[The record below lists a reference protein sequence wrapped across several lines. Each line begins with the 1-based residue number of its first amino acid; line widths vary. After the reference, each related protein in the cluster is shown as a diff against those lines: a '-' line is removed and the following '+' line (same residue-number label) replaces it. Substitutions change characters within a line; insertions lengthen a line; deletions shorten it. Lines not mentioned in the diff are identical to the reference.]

1 MTIEIPQYKH
11 LPENQFL
18 EYVDNKSYLL
28 IGENGSGKST
38 ILESV
43 FKKYIEDDEK
53 NVICFTSGQNEL
65 YSDIFNTH
73 KRNSSRFSQNENN
86 VIKSYFFDKDWIRL
100 LIFYSTSL
108 KSNGLVRKF
117 LLNKGI
123 IEVDSFTNNDISTK
137 LSFKFG
143 VNKEYIDV
151 IKNELLVEGRGE
163 FVENSKRRTKQ
174 FSLLQRLINH
184 KINSNYDFDEISD
197 TITKRTIEINSDEV
211 DVIFNSDT
219 NSIFT
224 FLSHSVLDRL
234 SNIDIKSVKLY
245 FDNSLEFNQLSDGEY
260 QLLSIYSLIDLFDSD
275 NTIFLFDEIDSH
287 LHYKN
292 IQLLWNTL
300 NNINGKVLT
309 TSHIV
314 DSIIVNDFDT
324 IKLID
329 DGNIQQN
336 TPIEKVF
343 DRLNTIT
350 SNDTYKFKV
359 SSKLDN
365 IVLVENYTDWFI
377 FRELCIIKMDSGYNE
392 DVFNGIHYINCS
404 SGYENHTEVFGNNK
418 LNWYKKY
425 KEVISRSDSKVKNI
439 FMICDRDDLSIGSI
453 KDNLIVTETEEHK
466 PILKKH
472 SRTTPHLLSWKRKQ
486 IENYLISKS
495 MLDYYGMT
503 ESILNKLERSFELTN
518 TNLDCIQI
526 QSLEIKDELKVLY
539 SDENGVD
546 YLKLKEV
553 IGKIPK
559 EEISED
565 IKIMY
570 GYIKSKVE

>member
-1 MTIEIPQYKH
+1 M
-11 LPENQFL
+11 
-18 EYVDNKSYLL
+18 
-28 IGENGSGKST
+28 
-38 ILESV
+38 
-43 FKKYIEDDEK
+43 
-53 NVICFTSGQNEL
+53 
-65 YSDIFNTH
+65 
-73 KRNSSRFSQNENN
+73 
-86 VIKSYFFDKDWIRL
+86 
-100 LIFYSTSL
+100 
-108 KSNGLVRKF
+108 
-117 LLNKGI
+117 
-123 IEVDSFTNNDISTK
+123 
-137 LSFKFG
+137 
-143 VNKEYIDV
+143 
-151 IKNELLVEGRGE
+151 
-163 FVENSKRRTKQ
+163 
-174 FSLLQRLINH
+174 
-184 KINSNYDFDEISD
+184 
-197 TITKRTIEINSDEV
+197 
-211 DVIFNSDT
+211 
-219 NSIFT
+219 
-224 FLSHSVLDRL
+224 
-234 SNIDIKSVKLY
+234 
-245 FDNSLEFNQLSDGEY
+245 SDGEY

>member
-1 MTIEIPQYKH
+1 MTIQIPQYKH
-11 LPENQFL
+11 LLENQSL
-18 EYVDNKSYLL
+18 EYDENKSYLL

-43 FKKYIEDDEK
+43 FQKYIEDEEK
-53 NVICFTSGQNEL
+53 NIICFTSGQNEL
-65 YSDIFNTH
+65 YSDIFNRH
-73 KRNSSRFSQNENN
+73 KRNSNRFTPNENN
-86 VIKSYFFDKDWIRL
+86 IIKSYFFNKDWIRL
-100 LIFYSTSL
+100 LIFFSTSL
-108 KSNGLVRKF
+108 KSNGLVRNF
-117 LLNKGI
+117 LLEKGI
-123 IEVDSFTNNDISTK
+123 IEVNTLTNKDVTTK

-143 VNKEYIDV
+143 VNKEYIDI
-151 IKNELLVEGRGE
+151 IKNELLIEGRGE

-184 KINSNYDFDEISD
+184 KINDNYDFDEISD

-224 FLSHSVLDRL
+224 FLSHSVLDRI
-234 SNIDIKSVKLY
+234 SNIDIDSVKLY
-245 FDNSLEFNQLSDGEY
+245 FNEELEFNQLSDGEY
-260 QLLSIYSLIDLFDSD
+260 QLLSIYSLIDLFDTD
-275 NTIFLFDEIDSH
+275 DTIFLFDEVDSH

-314 DSIIVNDFDT
+314 DSIMVNDFNT

-329 DGNIQQN
+329 NGNIQPN

-350 SNDTYKFKV
+350 SNDTYKFKL

-365 IVLVENYTDWFI
+365 IALVENYTDWFI
-377 FRELCIIKMDSGYNE
+377 FKELCIIKIGSEYDE
-392 DVFNGIHYINCS
+392 DVLKSIHYINCS
-404 SGYENHTEVFGNNK
+404 SGYETHTEVFGNNK

-425 KEVISRSDSKVKNI
+425 KEVINRSDSRTKNI

-466 PILKKH
+466 PILRKH

-486 IENYLISKS
+486 IENYLLSKT
-495 MLDYYGMT
+495 MLEEYGIT
-503 ESILNKLERSFELTN
+503 QSILDKLERSFELDN
-518 TNLDCIQI
+518 TPMDYLQI
-526 QSLEIKDELKVLY
+526 QNLEIKDEIKILY
-539 SDENGVD
+539 SDDNGVD

-559 EEISED
+559 EEISDD
-565 IKIMY
+565 IKTMY
-570 GYIKSKVE
+570 EYIKSKME